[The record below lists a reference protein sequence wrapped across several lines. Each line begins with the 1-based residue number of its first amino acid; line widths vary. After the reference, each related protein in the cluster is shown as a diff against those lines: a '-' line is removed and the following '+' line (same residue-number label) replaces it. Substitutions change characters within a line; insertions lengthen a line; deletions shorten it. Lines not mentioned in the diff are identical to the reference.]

1 MEKTFAQNVKTE
13 LCEPRVERKCCAVAE
28 AYGVLL
34 YAHSFSPRS
43 VRIRTASD
51 EFAERLPHLFRRA
64 FGIDFDEPEAQRG
77 VKHLFVIQD
86 PDKLKIIFDAF
97 GNDMASP
104 SLHINFGVIEEPCC
118 KASFVRGAFL
128 AGGSVTDP
136 AKRYHLELATTHYS
150 VSREAYSVLL
160 EMGFSPKEAQ
170 RKGEHLL
177 YFKKSEHIED
187 LLTTIGAP
195 VCAMDVMS
203 AKIEKDMKN
212 SINRKVNCD
221 SANADKVVE
230 AAARQMEAIRRI
242 DKLYGLDSLPDKLQE
257 AALLRYANPEAS
269 LADLAMLS
277 YPPVSKSCLS
287 HRLKKLLTYTP
298 EEE

>member
-1 MEKTFAQNVKTE
+1 MEKTFAQKVKTE

-77 VKHLFVIQD
+77 VKHLFAIQD
-86 PDKLKIIFDAF
+86 PDKLKTIFDAF

-257 AALLRYANPEAS
+257 AALLRYANPGAS